1 MNNGI
6 LIKDQILNYIKES
19 KLKFSPVIDSF
30 QIQSHSVDLRLGYSF
45 MIPRMWGISEKGREA
60 FLVDYLDDRERFEII
75 ELEHK
80 QFFDILPKESV
91 VATTLEEVSLPT
103 DLMAVLYPRSS
114 INRKGLT
121 VDMSGIIDAGYEGR
135 LLIPITNNTAHVIR
149 LYPGERFCQL
159 VFYPLS
165 QSVKFT
171 PSRWHKKD
179 LVVGRLSE
187 KKKVEEKLIIKGK
200 IKELK
205 QKYSVFTLSK
215 AEGPKP

>member
-6 LIKDQILNYIKES
+6 LVKNQILDRINQGS
-19 KLKFSPVIDSF
+19 LKFSPPIDSF

-45 MIPRMWGISEKGREA
+45 MIPKMWGLSEKGREA
-60 FLVDYLDDRERFEII
+60 YLVDYLDERERFEII

-91 VATTLEEVSLPT
+91 VATTLEEVSVPT

-135 LLIPITNNTAHVIR
+135 LLIPITNNTTHVIR

-165 QSVKFT
+165 QSVKFI

-179 LVVGRLSE
+179 LVIGRLSE
-187 KKKVEEKLIIKGK
+187 RRKVEEKLVTKGK

-205 QKYSVFTLSK
+205 QKYSITRSS
-215 AEGPKP
+215 